1 MQGVHACYKPDLTP
15 TYRDGVSASR
25 CFSPIPLPAQPWM
38 CRGCLLTEA
47 LGDLPTPGPVPL
59 AGQHGGQG
67 QLVPLQAGIADA
79 GAPAEIRAHH
89 FAIGDGLW
97 GFTDDS

>member
-1 MQGVHACYKPDLTP
+1 
-15 TYRDGVSASR
+15 
-25 CFSPIPLPAQPWM
+25 M

-97 GFTDDS
+97 GFTNDS